1 MFKKI
6 AFIFL
11 IFNFSFAIDYF
22 SENAL
27 LSFADSLYNEK
38 DYKGALLEYRRIL
51 TLDKR
56 KSKDSTIYFKIAL
69 CYEKLK
75 DYKNAI
81 SNYEKAVSDSSIVG
95 YRIALNQT
103 RLREF
108 SYSINTINFYNKEI
122 IFDKT
127 GVLYTLNL
135 ISLSNYNLAKEVLGR
150 ETVFERVYY
159 ENLTNRISALI
170 RGYEKFPDK
179 NPYLAAF
186 YSTILPGSGKF
197 YAERWFDG
205 LFSLTFI
212 ASTAVFATLYF
223 MNNGVESWQ
232 GWVLTGT
239 GIVFYFGDIYG
250 AFKAAENYNKNKI
263 LSLEKEKD
271 VLLDEIS
278 E

>member
-1 MFKKI
+1 MLKKI

-22 SENAL
+22 SENSL
-27 LSFADSLYNEK
+27 LNFADSLYNEK
-38 DYKGALLEYRRIL
+38 DYKGALLEYRRVL
-51 TLDKR
+51 TIDKR
-56 KSKDSTIYFKIAL
+56 KIKDSTVYFKIAL
-69 CYEKLK
+69 CYEKLN

-81 SNYEKAVSDSSIVG
+81 SNYEKALNDIDIVG

-103 RLREF
+103 RLKEF
-108 SYSINTINFYNKEI
+108 DFSIDTIKLYKKEI
-122 IFDKT
+122 IFDKM

-135 ISLSNYNLAKEVLGR
+135 ISLSNYNLAKEVLR
-150 ETVFERVYY
+150 KETVFEKVYY
-159 ENLTNRISALI
+159 ENLTNRIAGLI
-170 RGYEKFPDK
+170 KGYEKFPEK

-186 YSTILPGSGKF
+186 YSMVLPGSGKF
-197 YAERWFDG
+197 YAEKWFDG

-239 GIVFYFGDIYG
+239 GLVFYFGDIYG
-250 AFKAAENYNKNKI
+250 SFKAAENYNKNKI
-263 LSLEKEKD
+263 ISLEKEKD
-271 VLLDEIS
+271 ALLDEIS
-278 E
+278 D